1 MGIVKKILK
10 IDSHF
15 YYRNFSLKEYVL
27 LRLFGPA
34 QFFKKRLAFQE
45 TIHAVKETKSTK
57 KHTLKYH
64 IFRYSLV
71 DIEVT
76 QSVRS
81 LAVLITATCKRYFS
95 PTLKS
100 TPYSVTEI
108 LFLTKNRSNKSL
120 FQKA

>member
-1 MGIVKKILK
+1 MGIVKKILRVDAQLFHRK
-10 IDSHF
+10 
-15 YYRNFSLKEYVL
+15 FSLKEFVL

-64 IFRYSLV
+64 IFRYSMV

-81 LAVLITATCKRYFS
+81 LAVLITATCKRFYD
-95 PTLKS
+95 PKLKS
-100 TPYSVTEI
+100 APYSVTEI
-108 LFLTKNRSNKSL
+108 LFLTKNRLNKSL